1 MQNPY
6 WIAVI
11 GLVGALIGAL
21 SSIITIYIQVRITG
35 KREKS
40 KLIFNTAL
48 EEHKKRIDHEMA
60 IKSGASIPPLVTAIL
75 WYYKILKLLEKD
87 KLNTK
92 TIENLDK
99 EYTPFED
106 YFYKKN

>member
-1 MQNPY
+1 M
-6 WIAVI
+6 
-11 GLVGALIGAL
+11 
-21 SSIITIYIQVRITG
+21 
-35 KREKS
+35 
-40 KLIFNTAL
+40 IFNTAL

-60 IKSGASIPPLVTAIL
+60 IKSGASIPQLVTAIL

-87 KLNTK
+87 KLNTN

-106 YFYKKN
+106 SFYKKNYSLI

>member
-1 MQNPY
+1 
-6 WIAVI
+6 
-11 GLVGALIGAL
+11 
-21 SSIITIYIQVRITG
+21 
-35 KREKS
+35 
-40 KLIFNTAL
+40 
-48 EEHKKRIDHEMA
+48 MA